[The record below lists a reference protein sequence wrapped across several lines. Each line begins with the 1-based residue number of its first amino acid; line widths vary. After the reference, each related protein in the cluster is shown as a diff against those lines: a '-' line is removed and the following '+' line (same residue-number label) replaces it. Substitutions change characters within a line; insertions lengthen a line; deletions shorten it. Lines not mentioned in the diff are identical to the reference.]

1 MTVDYFV
8 SGAANFI
15 DPSLAHAS
23 AVPDGSLK
31 FHWANFLALGSFS
44 FVRASADNMTYA
56 FYEANGDLLYE
67 HTLLPR
73 KL

>member
-1 MTVDYFV
+1 MDYFV

-15 DPSLAHAS
+15 DPSMAHEN
-23 AVPDGSLK
+23 AVPESSLK
-31 FHWANFLALGSFS
+31 FHWANVLALGSFS
-44 FVRASADNMTYA
+44 FVQVNANNMTYT
-56 FYEANGDLLYE
+56 FYEANGDELYQ